1 MLINLK
7 TGSIGVYLQ
16 GGGVGRVVD
25 TVKGDS
31 FQNFIAGGWDLCQ
44 GNKLGIQSTISV
56 FTKLHTV
63 KFRK

>member
-1 MLINLK
+1 M
-7 TGSIGVYLQ
+7 
-16 GGGVGRVVD
+16 VD

-31 FQNFIAGGWDLCQ
+31 FQNFIAGGWDFSQ

-56 FTKLHTV
+56 STKSGAV

>member
-1 MLINLK
+1 M
-7 TGSIGVYLQ
+7 
-16 GGGVGRVVD
+16 GRAVD

-31 FQNFIAGGWDLCQ
+31 FQNFIAGGWDHCQ

-56 FTKLHTV
+56 FTKSDTV

>member
-1 MLINLK
+1 M
-7 TGSIGVYLQ
+7 
-16 GGGVGRVVD
+16 VD

-56 FTKLHTV
+56 FTRSDTV

>member
-1 MLINLK
+1 M
-7 TGSIGVYLQ
+7 
-16 GGGVGRVVD
+16 GRVVD

-44 GNKLGIQSTISV
+44 RNKLGIQSTISV